1 MCTFDVIMYLTAC
14 LCAALRQ
21 SGLVEPAKKWSAKL
35 ATLRVG
41 GFKGFSIKADDT
53 AVYVVV
59 PEQLELYGVDAQ

>member
-1 MCTFDVIMYLTAC
+1 M
-14 LCAALRQ
+14 
-21 SGLVEPAKKWSAKL
+21 EPAKKWSAKL

-59 PEQLELYGVDAQ
+59 PEQLELYGVDAK